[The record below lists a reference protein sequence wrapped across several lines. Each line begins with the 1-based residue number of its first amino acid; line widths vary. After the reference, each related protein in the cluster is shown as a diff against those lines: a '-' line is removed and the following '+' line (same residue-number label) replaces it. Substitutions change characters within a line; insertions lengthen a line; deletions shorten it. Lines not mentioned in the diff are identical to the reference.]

1 MSAPFVIGMPVE
13 AIDQDVA
20 GKVVEVRRDGS
31 VVVETPEGF
40 EINFFPNEL
49 IPVIDRA
56 SYQQEIAQKG
66 IQIKAETHK
75 NSLKKTVRKKGKMP
89 PMEVD
94 LHIEKLVK
102 SYKGMSNYDILTLQ
116 VETAKRQLEFA
127 LQKRIPEV
135 VLIHGLGQGVL
146 RSELEFLVGRYDNV
160 SFSDAD
166 YTKYGLGAMAVYIG
180 QKAFTA

>member
-1 MSAPFVIGMPVE
+1 MSVPFVKGMPVE

-40 EINFFPNEL
+40 EINFLPNEL
-49 IPVIDRA
+49 IPLMDRA
-56 SYQQEIAQKG
+56 SYRQKIVQKG
-66 IQIKAETHK
+66 IEIKPETTK
-75 NSLKKTVRKKGKMP
+75 NSLKRAVRKKGKIP

-94 LHIEKLVK
+94 LHIDKLVK

-135 VLIHGLGQGVL
+135 VFIHGLGQGVL
-146 RSELEFLVGRYDNV
+146 RSELEFLFGRYENI

-166 YTKYGLGAMAVYIG
+166 YTKYGLGALAVYIG